1 MKNFVCKLKLTKIK
15 QADRCR
21 HTSESFVKSEEGLMT
36 ILVLTLI
43 LIIFTVG
50 GFAVDIMRFDHERA
64 RLQYSLDRAVLAA
77 ADLEQ
82 DLCPAVVIKD
92 YLEKEGLAEYL
103 VGEPIVTPDLC
114 GSQAVT
120 VQGYRRVE
128 ASAKMDVK
136 MHFMQWWEVD
146 SIATSVVSVAEEAIG
161 NVEISM
167 VLDVSGSMNSNNRLT
182 TLKLAAQNFVQEM
195 VDKTEDGKLS
205 ISIVPY
211 ATQVSLPDTLM
222 AELPTTG
229 TNPHANCINFEDT
242 EFSTSSFDRNLI
254 RERTLHF
261 THWGDYDRR
270 PDNTLVYSEIC
281 ESDTNRE
288 VMVHQ
293 KDANI
298 LKQKIA
304 DFQAGGNT
312 SIDLGVKWGLTLL
325 DESFR
330 PVVASLAAKGDV
342 PAEFATRPS
351 NVASGDTM
359 KVMVLMTDGANTSQ
373 YWVNDPHR
381 AGKSGIWWNDDE
393 GVEGEYVS
401 YAQLVDG
408 EIYTGNSAR
417 YYWPNVD
424 IWEWDSDLNFYW
436 AREQLQPAGYGSTFV
451 DPSTMTVIEEAD
463 AEVSTDGYERGFIQ
477 YRCLS
482 FSDGIC
488 SAFDYSTSRLVKYAD
503 MTPPVTP
510 SEHLTWPSLW
520 ESTTRYQI
528 YEDFRDYYGST
539 FAYNWYY
546 DAVSSSGRS
555 TKDPRVT
562 AMCAY
567 ARDVKKVVIFTIA
580 LEAPSAGKAILK
592 TCKSDDGAYY
602 EATVGNLPDVFAS
615 IGSSIRNLRLTQ

>member
-1 MKNFVCKLKLTKIK
+1 MKNFVCKLKLTKEK
-15 QADRCR
+15 QADSRR
-21 HTSESFVKSEEGLMT
+21 PTSDSFVKSEDGLMT
-36 ILVLTLI
+36 IFGLFLI

-82 DLCPAVVIKD
+82 DLCPKVVIKD
-92 YLEKEGLAEYL
+92 YLEKEGLSQYL
-103 VGEPIVTPDLC
+103 VGDPIVTPDLC

-211 ATQVSLPDTLM
+211 ATQVSLPDSLM
-222 AELPTTG
+222 AELQTTG
-229 TNPHANCINFEDT
+229 TNTHANCINFENT

-254 RERTLHF
+254 RKRTLHF
-261 THWGDYDRR
+261 THWGNYDRR
-270 PDNTLVYSEIC
+270 SNNTLVYSEIC

-288 VMVHQ
+288 IMVHQ
-293 KDANI
+293 KDADT

-304 DFQAGGNT
+304 DFKAGGNT

-342 PAEFATRPS
+342 PAEFAARPA

-381 AGKSGIWWNDDE
+381 AGKSGIWWNED
-393 GVEGEYVS
+393 VEAYVS
-401 YAQLVDG
+401 YAKLVEG
-408 EIYTGNSAR
+408 KIYTGDNAR

-424 IWEWDSDLNFYW
+424 IWEWDSDRNFYW

-451 DPSTMTVIEEAD
+451 DANTMTVIEDAD
-463 AEVSTDGYERGFIQ
+463 TEGSTDGYDRAYIQ

-482 FSDGIC
+482 FSGGLC
-488 SAFDYSTSRLVKYAD
+488 STFDYSTSRLVKYAD

-510 SEHLTWPSLW
+510 SEHLTWPTLW
-520 ESTTRYQI
+520 ESTTRYAI
-528 YEDFRDYYGST
+528 YNDFRDYYGST
-539 FAYNWYY
+539 FAYDWYY
-546 DAVSSSGRS
+546 DAVSSSSRS

-562 AMCAY
+562 AMCSY
-567 ARDVKKVVIFTIA
+567 AKNEKKIVIFTIA

-592 TCKSDDGAYY
+592 SCQSDDGAYY